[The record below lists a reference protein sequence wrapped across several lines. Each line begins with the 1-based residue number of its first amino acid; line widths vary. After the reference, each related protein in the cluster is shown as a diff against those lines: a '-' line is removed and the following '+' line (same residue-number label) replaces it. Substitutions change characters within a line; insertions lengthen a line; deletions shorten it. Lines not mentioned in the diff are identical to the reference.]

1 MLGFRTIV
9 TAAIVAIA
17 LVVGASGQTKT
28 PAPKAPIA
36 APRPAPAPS
45 PAPVTQAQPRVV
57 VVEPIRIYDPL
68 FDYPFLYTYPP
79 EYMNENFGYVKIDTK
94 EKEKDASVYVDGGFA
109 DKLEKARKFAL
120 KPGTHDIELRDSDGR
135 VIYQQRVAVLPGK
148 TTTLHVG

>member
-1 MLGFRTIV
+1 MLGFRTTV
-9 TAAIVAIA
+9 TAAIVGIA
-17 LVVGASGQTKT
+17 LVLGASGQTKT

-36 APRPAPAPS
+36 APTLAPAPS
-45 PAPVTQAQPRVV
+45 PVPATQARPRVV
-57 VVEPIRIYDPL
+57 VVEPIRVYDPL

-79 EYMNENFGYVKIDTK
+79 EYMNENFGYVKIDSK
-94 EKEKDASVYVDGGFA
+94 ERDASLYVDGGFA